1 MNSSNSAASP
11 HASAPNLAAA
21 GASAAAAAALPK
33 LVTPAWPP
41 TSTSPTRPAAASSS
55 PSISGA
61 AGLATDL
68 DLTTTPPSATWGPM
82 SPLAAAV
89 ASSPMAVSP
98 DGTLAGVRA
107 TPLPY
112 AIHDCSSAQPPYHAH
127 HIQYA
132 RPHDE
137 SSRWTSRS
145 TDQAQYLTV
154 VLPAPA
160 IVTSL
165 VFGKFHKPHVC
176 NLQEFRV
183 FAGISPDTLTEVF
196 HGGLE
201 NTSETETIAVKHR
214 VASSP
219 AGSAFPDTMT
229 PAAFPVQFIK
239 IVPHAA
245 YQRDFPFS
253 IWYLEVHGI
262 ADASI
267 VAQCTREYAHWRD
280 LLALRAC
287 LAFTRRRP
295 HLHTAHAALL
305 ASAPPGLTVDAP
317 IVAHLFDALVRRAD
331 YQLAEQ
337 ILDEAAARG
346 ILGEAIAESPWRP
359 QWRKIVPHGASPGA
373 RAGHQA
379 VLDVHGNAIYLFG
392 GWDGTQDL
400 GDLWRFDLG
409 TETWTCLARD
419 TRAHRGPSPRSCHRA
434 VMDSSRR
441 CMYVL
446 GRYVESGVV
455 AEPDFWRWEVES
467 GRWTCLSGDTAADGG
482 PATVYDHQMVMD
494 ETEQAIYVFGGR
506 VCGVPSTADGGA
518 ARATEYSG
526 LFKYAVRSG
535 TWEHIQLASTPGAT
549 DVKPRTGHAMTFH
562 ARARQLLILGG
573 QRGREAY
580 GHFLAIDV
588 DKHTAAKLPTCAA
601 PAGTA
606 ANQRAVLDDESNALL
621 VLSHVVP
628 QPATGGSA
636 AASAV
641 AHHAAAAAA
650 AHAATAAATAS
661 TSPVSP
667 TSATS
672 SSTATRRAH
681 VQSAAS
687 TAAAR
692 AARAARPALWTYR
705 VATGEWTRTYIAPS
719 DTDGEP
725 AARFAHS
732 LTVHTRA
739 RTAYLFGGNPNDR
752 SAPQTRLGDMWAL
765 DMHAPCLDAVVRGVK
780 YHVRRARLVEM
791 ARRGDVG
798 GALEYLREK
807 VTPVA
812 PNAEAVSE
820 MAAGVFLAM
829 GGMGQEVQAD
839 GGWEERLH
847 VFDRLV
853 PWFPARMRP
862 PTADV
867 ADFMPVA

>member
-11 HASAPNLAAA
+11 HGSAPNLPAA
-21 GASAAAAAALPK
+21 GASAAAAALPK
-33 LVTPAWPP
+33 LATPAWPP
-41 TSTSPTRPAAASSS
+41 TSSSPARPAATASS
-55 PSISGA
+55 PAISA

-89 ASSPMAVSP
+89 ASSPMAISP

-112 AIHDCSSAQPPYHAH
+112 AIHDVSSAQPPYHAH
-127 HIQYA
+127 HIQYS

-137 SSRWTSRS
+137 ASRWTSRS

-154 VLPAPA
+154 VLPAPS

-183 FAGISPDTLTEVF
+183 FAGMSPDTLTEVF

-214 VASSP
+214 VASTP
-219 AGSAFPDTMT
+219 GSAIADSMT

-262 ADASI
+262 ADPQI

-295 HLHTAHAALL
+295 HLHAAHAALL
-305 ASAPPGLTVDAP
+305 ASAPPGLAVDAP

-331 YQLAEQ
+331 YVQAEQ

-359 QWRKIVPHGASPGA
+359 QWRKIVPAGGASPGA

-379 VLDVHGNAIYLFG
+379 VLDSLGNAIYLFG
-392 GWDGTQDL
+392 GWDGAQDL
-400 GDLWRFDLG
+400 GDFWRFDLSS
-409 TETWTCLARD
+409 ETWTCLARD
-419 TRAHRGPSPRSCHRA
+419 VRAHRGPSPRSCHRA
-434 VMDSSRR
+434 VMDVGRR

-446 GRYVESGVV
+446 GRYVENGVP
-455 AEPDFWRWEVES
+455 AEPDFWRWDVES
-467 GRWTCLSGDTAADGG
+467 GRWTCLSGDTAAEGG
-482 PATVYDHQMVMD
+482 PATVYDHQMVLD
-494 ETEQAIYVFGGR
+494 ESEQVVYVFGGR
-506 VCGVPSTADGGA
+506 VCGVLSPADGGG
-518 ARATEYSG
+518 ARTTEYSG
-526 LFKYAVRSG
+526 LFKYAIRNG
-535 TWEHIQLASTPGAT
+535 TWEQIQLASTPGST

-562 ARARQLLILGG
+562 ARARQLLVLGG

-641 AHHAAAAAA
+641 AQHAAAAAA
-650 AHAATAAATAS
+650 AHAAAGGPTAS
-661 TSPVSP
+661 SGSPVSP

-705 VATGEWTRTYIAPS
+705 VATGEWTRTPISPS
-719 DTDGEP
+719 ATDGEP
-725 AARFAHS
+725 PARFAHT

-752 SAPQTRLGDMWAL
+752 TSPQTRLGDMWAL
-765 DMHAPCLDAVVRGVK
+765 DMHAPSLDAVVRAVTF
-780 YHVRRARLVEM
+780 HVRRARLVEM

-798 GALEYLREK
+798 AALEYLREK

-812 PNAEAVSE
+812 PSAAEVSE
-820 MAAGVFLAM
+820 LAAGVFLAM
-829 GGMGQEVQAD
+829 GGMEQGDSED
-839 GGWEERLH
+839 GGWTERLA
-847 VFDRLV
+847 VFDALV

-862 PTADV
+862 PVADV
-867 ADFMPVA
+867 VDFMPVA